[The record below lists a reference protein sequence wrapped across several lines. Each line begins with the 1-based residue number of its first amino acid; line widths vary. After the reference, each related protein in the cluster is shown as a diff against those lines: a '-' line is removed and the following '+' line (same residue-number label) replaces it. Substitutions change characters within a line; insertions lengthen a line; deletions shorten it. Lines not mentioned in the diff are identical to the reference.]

1 MSERLK
7 ELERERDE
15 LRKDWGGLANHEVS
29 QLDIEIQSER
39 SQSNEERHRSVFG
52 CGNAFHGRKYS

>member
-7 ELERERDE
+7 ELERERDQ

-29 QLDIEIQSER
+29 QLEIEIQSER
-39 SQSNEERHRSVFG
+39 SQSTEDHYRSVFG